1 MVKTTS
7 ELYEATLISVRSG
20 SDGRASLIA
29 SLVALCC
36 AFATAI
42 PPADATT
49 LTASQVNAAQFSGR
63 QPSPREISPLS
74 VRLQVLLARAHF
86 SPGEIDGKFGENAR
100 KALLAYAQAQQLPG
114 GDQLTPEIWQKLT
127 ADNRP
132 VLSTYQISP
141 QDVAGPFLKKLPHK
155 MEEMKHLH
163 QLSYTSPRQEL
174 AEKFHM
180 SEELLSALNPQQQF
194 RKPGASIVVTD
205 ATETGPLAKADH
217 ITIDK
222 VRQTVEVFDAS
233 NQLIDFYPATV
244 GSEEKPSPTGMLK
257 VVGIDHNPTYHYNPK
272 YHFKGVHATSPFI
285 IRPGPNN
292 PVGTVWISLNAEGYG
307 IHGTPDPGKVSKAA
321 SHGCVRLT
329 NWDAQRVA
337 MEVSKGTPVT
347 FVDNS
352 G

>member
-1 MVKTTS
+1 M
-7 ELYEATLISVRSG
+7 
-20 SDGRASLIA
+20 
-29 SLVALCC
+29 ALCC
-36 AFATAI
+36 AFAVSI
-42 PPADATT
+42 PPADATA
-49 LTASQVNAAQFSGR
+49 LKASQINAAQFSGK
-63 QPSPREISPLS
+63 QPSSREISPLS
-74 VRLQVLLARAHF
+74 IRLEVLLARAHV
-86 SPGEIDGKFGENAR
+86 SPGEIDGKFGENAH
-100 KALLAYAQAQQLPG
+100 KALSAYAQAQQLG
-114 GDQLTPEIWQKLT
+114 NGDQLTPEIWQKLT
-127 ADNRP
+127 ADSRP
-132 VLSTYQISP
+132 VLSTYQITES
-141 QDVAGPFLKKLPHK
+141 DVAGPFLKKLPHK

-163 QLSYTSPRQEL
+163 HLSYTSPRQEL

-180 SEELLSALNPQQQF
+180 SEALLSALNPGERF
-194 RKPGASIVVTD
+194 RNPGTTIVVAD
-205 ATETGPLAKADH
+205 PTETDTSRANTAGAKTAGVKTVGVKTAPKADH
-217 ITIDK
+217 VTIDK

-244 GSEEKPSPTGMLK
+244 GSEEKPSPTGTLR

-292 PVGTVWISLNAEGYG
+292 PVGTVWISLSAEGYG

-329 NWDAQRVA
+329 NWDAQELA
-337 MEVSKGTPVT
+337 TEVSKGTPVT

>member
-1 MVKTTS
+1 MVSQLYDAAFTS
-7 ELYEATLISVRSG
+7 ARSDR
-20 SDGRASLIA
+20 DGRASLA
-29 SLVALCC
+29 ALLVAICC
-36 AFATAI
+36 AFAAPI
-42 PPADATT
+42 PPADATG
-49 LTASQVNAAQFSGR
+49 LTANQVNAAEFSGK
-63 QPSPREISPLS
+63 QPSAREISPLA

-86 SPGEIDGKFGENAR
+86 SPGEIDGRFGENAK
-100 KALLAYAQAQQLPG
+100 KALYAYAQAQQLSG

-127 ADNRP
+127 ADSRP
-132 VLSTYQISP
+132 VLSTYQITAK
-141 QDVAGPFLKKLPHK
+141 DEAGPFLNKLPRK
-155 MEEMKHLH
+155 MEEMKHLDH
-163 QLSYTSPRQEL
+163 LSYTSPLQEL
-174 AEKFHM
+174 AAKFHM
-180 SEELLSALNPQQQF
+180 SEALLSALNPGQQF
-194 RKPGASIVVTD
+194 RKAGATIVVTD
-205 ATETGPLAKADH
+205 PAEPDAPAKADH
-217 ITIDK
+217 IVVDK
-222 VRQTVEVFDAS
+222 VRQTVEVYGAS

-244 GSEEKPSPTGMLK
+244 GSEEKPSPTGTLK

-329 NWDAQRVA
+329 NWDAQDLA